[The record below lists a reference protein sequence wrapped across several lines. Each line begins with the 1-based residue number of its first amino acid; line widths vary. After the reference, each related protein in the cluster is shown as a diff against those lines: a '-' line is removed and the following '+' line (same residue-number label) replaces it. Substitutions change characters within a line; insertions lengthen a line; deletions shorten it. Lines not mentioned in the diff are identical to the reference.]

1 MKNKFMFIFV
11 AIFLPGVTLFA
22 QTNSIFKDN
31 DIAAELVKDSL
42 SQSDSVFAPFWT
54 PSAIAGLNISQLAL
68 SNWTQGG
75 DNSLTWTITGNL
87 GYNYRSMTW
96 NFFNNLKLA
105 YGRTKLGTQDF
116 RTNDNEFYLES
127 VLSVKVGWPVD
138 PFFSNTVRTTVAPG
152 YNYNNNQATEIANFF
167 DPGYVT
173 QSLGFTYDR
182 LYNFKTR
189 LGVAVQETFT
199 NHFRQYSDNINTSK
213 KEAFKAET
221 GIQSVTSGQ
230 IQIAENLLLNSNL
243 TLFTRFESLD
253 VWDVRWDNS
262 IVAKVNSWL
271 NVNIGFLF
279 IYQKDQSPTAQMKQS
294 LQLGIVYSI
303 L

>member
-182 LYNFKTR
+182 LYNFKPDSALPYR
-189 LGVAVQETFT
+189 KHLQ
-199 NHFRQYSDNINTSK
+199 I
-213 KEAFKAET
+213 
-221 GIQSVTSGQ
+221 TSGNTV
-230 IQIAENLLLNSNL
+230 II
-243 TLFTRFESLD
+243 
-253 VWDVRWDNS
+253 
-262 IVAKVNSWL
+262 
-271 NVNIGFLF
+271 
-279 IYQKDQSPTAQMKQS
+279 
-294 LQLGIVYSI
+294 
-303 L
+303 